1 MTLPKPVAQ
10 LWDDLQAVRA
20 EILAEV
26 RALSQRQSDWKPGD
40 GEWSVGEVIHH
51 LTVAEVNTGKLT
63 TKLVKEAQAAGAP
76 ARFPDELT
84 AFSPVPHGAAGRA
97 QAPPVVWPDHGKPVG
112 DLLEAI
118 IATRERSRQ
127 SIDKL
132 AACDP
137 RALTFAHGRLGRL
150 DLAQWWLLT
159 AEHDRDHLAQIRG
172 IKATRGF
179 PPS

>member
-1 MTLPKPVAQ
+1 MTLPTPVAQ

-26 RALSQRQSDWKPGD
+26 RALSQGQSDWKPGD
-40 GEWSVGEVIHH
+40 REWSVGEVIHH

-63 TKLVKEAQAAGAP
+63 TKLVREAQAAGAP
-76 ARFPDELT
+76 ARFPDDLT
-84 AFSPVPHGAAGRA
+84 DFSPVPRGAAGRA
-97 QAPPVVWPDHGKPVG
+97 EAPPVVWPDHGKPVG
-112 DLLEAI
+112 DLIEAI

-137 RALTFAHGRLGRL
+137 RALTFTHGRLGEL

-159 AEHDRDHLAQIRG
+159 AEHDRDHLGQIRS
-172 IKATRGF
+172 IKAAPGF